1 MSRAREFAD
10 LAGSADAG
18 GITGKN
24 LIINGAMQIAQ
35 RGTVTG
41 VTNGYG
47 GPDRFKYIKNGA
59 AIVTLSQDTDVPSGQ
74 GFTSSMKFDVTTAD
88 SSIAAGEYALIQ
100 HFIEAQNLQHLKYG
114 TTDAVKCTIQFWVK
128 SPKTGIHVFEVVHND
143 ASYKNAHQYTINT
156 ANTWQKVEITFDGY
170 QTTAINNDNGIGLE
184 INWWLAAGSNFGGGT
199 YNENTWHNTTANRAV
214 GQVNAV
220 DSTSN
225 EFYLTGVQ
233 LEVGEQA
240 TPFEHRSIGD
250 ELAKCQRYYNR
261 MNADNAYSMW
271 GAGFTY
277 TTSQAKINIPF
288 PVEMRTTPTLGQSA
302 NSTLAV
308 FSVSTYA
315 FSSDA
320 TINNPSSW
328 GTNLTCFTSG
338 LTAGQGA
345 VIMANN
351 DASAYLEFIAEL

>member
-1 MSRAREFAD
+1 MALSKLR
-10 LAGSADAG
+10 SASFEDTAIHG
-18 GITGKN
+18 NRN
-24 LIINGAMQIAQ
+24 LIINGAMQVAQ

-47 GPDRFKYIKNGA
+47 GPDRAKYIKNGA

-128 SPKTGIHVFEVVHND
+128 SPKTGTHIFEVVHDD
-143 ASYKNAHQYTINT
+143 AAYYNAHQYTIST

-170 QTTAINNDNGIGLE
+170 QPTAINNDNGIGLQ
-184 INWWLAAGSNFGGGT
+184 INWWLAAGSTFSGGT
-199 YNENTWHNTTANRAV
+199 YNENTWHNTVANRAV

-225 EFYLTGVQ
+225 NFYLTGIQ

-240 TPFEHRSIGD
+240 TPFEHRSYAD
-250 ELAKCQRYYNR
+250 ELSSCQRYFQR
-261 MNADNAYSMW
+261 W
-271 GAGFTY
+271 KGATQGRALGQGMMYGTNLALGMFNYKKT
-277 TTSQAKINIPF
+277 
-288 PVEMRTTPTLGQSA
+288 MRTTPTASVTAANTIIAYYVGAVLTANDTAPFDNMGDSTA
-302 NSTLAV
+302 RFNLATTSSTTNGRGLHFFITNSTDSL
-308 FSVSTYA
+308 
-315 FSSDA
+315 D
-320 TINNPSSW
+320 
-328 GTNLTCFTSG
+328 L
-338 LTAGQGA
+338 
-345 VIMANN
+345 
-351 DASAYLEFIAEL
+351 DAEL